1 MLRTICPQLCLTY
14 IKKTVSRA
22 ISPGATQSLNLERWR
37 DLGEIRPSFPR
48 CLQLGVGAIAV
59 RQYSYRMNEK
69 ENLDEEQDEN
79 EPLTSDDADETSAP
93 GSHKPEKAS
102 PTARKLE
109 PLVLAHLSRPNYQP
123 VKPRVIAKQLKLAGE
138 QYKALR
144 IAIKRLVQQ
153 GKAVYGSGHLVKVVA
168 AGKQKTVVTKPRGQ
182 EAGDSG
188 PPATGG
194 RMHSKRHA
202 PETIPRVDEAVEEN
216 EPAPKKHSSA
226 PSKNEVVGK
235 FRRAAGGFGFVR
247 PSGTPSGSD
256 RSFDVFVPEKSARDA
271 ASGDLVRVR
280 LSRSHARSKGGE
292 MRRAGEILEILE
304 RDTHQFVGV
313 YREKDG
319 EAFVEIDG
327 KTFGEP
333 IPVGDPGAKNAVPG
347 DKIVV
352 EMVRFPSPRHAG
364 EAVITEVLGRRG
376 APGVDTLSI
385 MREFGLE
392 EKFPDD
398 VMQAAREE
406 ADKFD
411 ESVGKRLDL
420 TGETIITIDPVD
432 ARDFDDA
439 ISLAKMDN
447 GNWKLGVHIADV
459 SHFVKVKTPLDREA
473 KDRATSVYLPDRV
486 IPMLPEII
494 SNNLASLQPDKVRY
508 CETCFIE
515 FTPEG
520 TPIASEWH
528 KSAIKSVRRFTYEEV
543 DEYLADREAWRDR
556 LTPQVFQ
563 LVGDMHELAMV
574 LRKRR
579 LKAGSIELTLPEVKI
594 DLNKSGQV
602 TGAHLVINTESHQ
615 VIEEFMLAANEAV
628 ARILTAKGVPF
639 LRRVHDLPNPKK
651 LHALTEFIHELGIE
665 CDSLESRFEIK
676 RVIASVAG
684 QPEEHAVNY
693 AVLRSMQKA
702 VYSPVEEGHYALHS
716 QHYCHFTSP
725 IRRYPDLTIHRA
737 LESVHRGR
745 KPRENFE
752 ELALLGEHCSE
763 REQRAQVA
771 ERELTKVKLLSYLNE
786 RIGMQMEAIITGVED
801 FGLFAQGIE
810 LPAEGLIHVSTLRD
824 DHYRFES
831 RSHSLVGYR
840 EGNNFRL
847 GDVILVEV
855 SHVDVDKRA
864 LDFKLVK
871 KLASAPTKEKKKSRK
886 QTDEKEKKKGK
897 GERKGGKRGNKR

>member
-1 MLRTICPQLCLTY
+1 MKEQD
-14 IKKTVSRA
+14 
-22 ISPGATQSLNLERWR
+22 NLE
-37 DLGEIRPSFPR
+37 
-48 CLQLGVGAIAV
+48 Q
-59 RQYSYRMNEK
+59 
-69 ENLDEEQDEN
+69 EQDES
-79 EPLTSDDADETSAP
+79 ELETSETAADIQPADESNNDR
-93 GSHKPEKAS
+93 PEKAS
-102 PTARKLE
+102 PAARKLE

-123 VKPRVIAKQLKLAGE
+123 VKPRVIAKQLKLTGD
-138 QYKALR
+138 QYNALR
-144 IAIKRLVQQ
+144 LAIKRLVQQ
-153 GKAVYGSGHLVKVVA
+153 GKAAYGSGHLVKAVSSKG
-168 AGKQKTVVTKPRGQ
+168 GKRKAEGRPQETMQQASGGRKPPDINLPVGDDLEFSEPVTTKP
-182 EAGDSG
+182 
-188 PPATGG
+188 P
-194 RMHSKRHA
+194 
-202 PETIPRVDEAVEEN
+202 
-216 EPAPKKHSSA
+216 SS
-226 PSKNEVVGK
+226 PGKNEVVGK

-247 PSGTPSGSD
+247 PLGTPSGSD
-256 RSFDVFVPEKSARDA
+256 RSFDVFVPQRSAHDA
-271 ASGDLVRVR
+271 ASGDVVRVR
-280 LSRSHARSKGGE
+280 LSHGQARSKGGE
-292 MRRAGEILEILE
+292 MRRSGEILEILE

-327 KTFGEP
+327 KTFGQG
-333 IPVGDPGAKNAVPG
+333 IPVGDPGAKNAQPG
-347 DKIVV
+347 DKVVV

-376 APGVDTLSI
+376 TPGVDTLSI

-392 EKFPDD
+392 DNFPED

-411 ESVGKRLDL
+411 ESVGNRLDL

-439 ISLAKMDN
+439 ISLSKMEN
-447 GNWKLGVHIADV
+447 GHWKLGVHIADV

-508 CETCFIE
+508 CETVFIE

-520 TPIASEWH
+520 TPIAGEWH
-528 KSAIKSVRRFTYEEV
+528 KSAIKSVRRFAYEEV
-543 DEYLADREAWRDR
+543 DEFLADRKAWLSK
-556 LTPQVFQ
+556 LTPQVHQ
-563 LVGDMHELAMV
+563 LLADMHELAMT

-594 DLNKSGQV
+594 DLDKNGSV

-628 ARILTAKGVPF
+628 ARILTSKGVPF

-651 LHALTEFIHELGIE
+651 LNALTEFIHELGIE

-676 RVIASVAG
+676 RVIADVAG

-702 VYSPVEEGHYALHS
+702 VYSPIEEGHYALHS

-737 LESVHRGR
+737 LESIHRGR
-745 KPRENFE
+745 KPRENFD

-771 ERELTKVKLLSYLNE
+771 ERELKKVKLLTYLAE
-786 RIGMQMEAIITGVED
+786 RIGAQLEAVITGVED

-810 LPAEGLIHVSTLRD
+810 LPAEGLIHVSTLGD

-840 EGNNFRL
+840 EGNSFRL

-855 SHVDVDKRA
+855 SHVDVDKRE
-864 LDFKLVK
+864 LDFRVVK
-871 KLASAPTKEKKKSRK
+871 KLASAPKKEKKNKNKSRK
-886 QTDEKEKKKGK
+886 DKDETRTKKGK
-897 GERKGGKRGNKR
+897 GGRKGGKKGNRK

>member
-1 MLRTICPQLCLTY
+1 
-14 IKKTVSRA
+14 
-22 ISPGATQSLNLERWR
+22 
-37 DLGEIRPSFPR
+37 
-48 CLQLGVGAIAV
+48 
-59 RQYSYRMNEK
+59 MNEK
-69 ENLDEEQDEN
+69 DNLDEEQDEN
-79 EPLTSDDADETSAP
+79 ELEISDDADEISAP
-93 GSHKPEKAS
+93 GSERPEKAS
-102 PTARKLE
+102 LAARKLE

-123 VKPRVIAKQLKLAGE
+123 VKPRVIAKQLKLGE
-138 QYKALR
+138 EQHKALKLC
-144 IAIKRLVQQ
+144 IKRLVQQ
-153 GKAVYGSGHLVKVVA
+153 GKAIYGNGHLVRPVAA
-168 AGKQKTVVTKPRGQ
+168 AGKQKAVGSRQ
-182 EAGDSG
+182 
-188 PPATGG
+188 PASGG
-194 RMHSKRHA
+194 RQ
-202 PETIPRVDEAVEEN
+202 PPDTTQPVETPR
-216 EPAPKKHSSA
+216 PKKTDSTRSA
-226 PSKNEVVGK
+226 SAANKNEVVGK
-235 FRRAAGGFGFVR
+235 FRRAAAGFGFVR
-247 PSGTPSGSD
+247 PSGTPAGSD
-256 RSFDVFVPEKSARDA
+256 RSFDVFIPQKSARDA
-271 ASGDLVRVR
+271 ASGDLVRIR
-280 LSRSHARSKGGE
+280 LSRSQARNKGGD

-313 YREKDG
+313 YRERDG
-319 EAFVEIDG
+319 DAFVEIDG

-352 EMVRFPSPRHAG
+352 EMVRFPSPLHPG
-364 EAVITEVLGRRG
+364 EAVITELLGKRG

-411 ESVGKRLDL
+411 ESIGKRLDL
-420 TGETIITIDPVD
+420 TSETIITIDPVD

-439 ISLAKMDN
+439 ISLSKMDN
-447 GNWKLGVHIADV
+447 GHWRLGVHIADV

-543 DEYLADREAWRDR
+543 DEYLAGREAWRSK

-563 LVGDMHELAMV
+563 LLADMHELAMT

-594 DLNKSGQV
+594 DLDKGGKV
-602 TGAHLVINTESHQ
+602 TGAHLVVNTESHQ

-628 ARILTAKGVPF
+628 ARILSAKGVPF

-651 LHALTEFIHELGIE
+651 LKALTEFIHELGIE
-665 CDSLESRFEIK
+665 ADSLESRFEIK
-676 RVIASVAG
+676 RVIAEVAG
-684 QPEEHAVNY
+684 QPESHAVNY

-702 VYSPVEEGHYALHS
+702 IYSPVEEGHYALNS
-716 QHYCHFTSP
+716 KEYCHFTSP

-737 LESVHRGR
+737 LESVHRGK
-745 KPRENFE
+745 KPRENFD
-752 ELALLGEHCSE
+752 ELMLLGEHCSE

-771 ERELTKVKLLSYLNE
+771 ERELTKVKLLSYLAE
-786 RIGMQMEAIITGVED
+786 RVGMQMEAVITGVED
-801 FGLFAQGIE
+801 FGLFAQGVD
-810 LPAEGLIHVSTLRD
+810 LPAEGLIHVSTLGD
-824 DHYRFES
+824 DHYRFEP

-840 EGNNFRL
+840 EGNSFRL
-847 GDVILVEV
+847 GDVIQVEV
-855 SHVDVDKRA
+855 SHVDVDKRV
-864 LDFKLVK
+864 LDYRVVK
-871 KLASAPTKEKKKSRK
+871 KIASAPKAEKKKPRK
-886 QTDEKEKKKGK
+886 GTDETRMKGK
-897 GERKGGKRGNKR
+897 GGRKGGKRRNRR

>member
-1 MLRTICPQLCLTY
+1 
-14 IKKTVSRA
+14 
-22 ISPGATQSLNLERWR
+22 
-37 DLGEIRPSFPR
+37 
-48 CLQLGVGAIAV
+48 V
-59 RQYSYRMNEK
+59 RRYCDRMNQREHL
-69 ENLDEEQDEN
+69 EEN
-79 EPLTSDDADETSAP
+79 ELKTTDADADDPSAP
-93 GSHKPEKAS
+93 DDRPEKAS
-102 PTARKLE
+102 PAARKLE
-109 PLVLAHLSRPNYQP
+109 PLILAHISRPNYQP
-123 VKPRVIAKQLKLAGE
+123 VKPRVIAKQMKLASEQHRALKL
-138 QYKALR
+138 
-144 IAIKRLVQQ
+144 AIKRLVQQ
-153 GKAVYGSGHLVKVVA
+153 GKAAYGNGHLVRPVA
-168 AGKQKTVVTKPRGQ
+168 SRAGVRK
-182 EAGDSG
+182 AS
-188 PPATGG
+188 GG
-194 RMHSKRHA
+194 RQPPDTSPHV
-202 PETIPRVDEAVEEN
+202 ETSPPKKTEAVRN
-216 EPAPKKHSSA
+216 SPAPN
-226 PSKNEVVGK
+226 KNEIVGK

-256 RSFDVFVPEKSARDA
+256 RSFDVFIPEKSARDA

-280 LSRSHARSKGGE
+280 LGRTQARNKTGE
-292 MRRAGEILEILE
+292 MRRAGEIVEILE

-313 YREKDG
+313 YQEKDG
-319 EAFVEIDG
+319 DALVEIDG
-327 KTFGEP
+327 KTFGQG

-352 EMVRFPSPRHAG
+352 EMVRFPSPLHPG
-364 EAVITEVLGRRG
+364 EAVITELLGKRG

-439 ISLAKMDN
+439 ISLSKMAN
-447 GNWKLGVHIADV
+447 GHWRLGVHIADV

-515 FTPEG
+515 FTSEG

-543 DEYLADREAWRDR
+543 DEYLADRERWRSK
-556 LTPQVFQ
+556 LTPHVFQ
-563 LVGDMHELAMV
+563 LVADMYELAMT

-594 DLNKSGQV
+594 DLDKGGKV
-602 TGAHLVINTESHQ
+602 TGAHLVVNTESHQ

-651 LHALTEFIHELGIE
+651 LKALTEFVHELGIE
-665 CDSLESRFEIK
+665 ADSLESRFEIK
-676 RVIASVAG
+676 RVIAEVAG
-684 QPEEHAVNY
+684 QPESHAVNY

-702 VYSPVEEGHYALHS
+702 VYSPVEEGHYALNS
-716 QHYCHFTSP
+716 KEYCHFTSP

-737 LESVHRGR
+737 LEAIHRGK
-745 KPRENFE
+745 KPRENFD
-752 ELALLGEHCSE
+752 ELVLLGEHCSE

-771 ERELTKVKLLSYLNE
+771 ERELTKVKLLTYLSE
-786 RIGMQMEAIITGVED
+786 RIGMQMEAVITGVED
-801 FGLFAQGIE
+801 FGLFAQGVD
-810 LPAEGLIHVSTLRD
+810 LPAEGLIHVSTLGD

-840 EGNNFRL
+840 EGNSFRL

-855 SHVDVDKRA
+855 SHVDVDKRV
-864 LDFKLVK
+864 LDYRVVK
-871 KLASAPTKEKKKSRK
+871 KLASGPTKSNKKLRKVLERSRPADTK
-886 QTDEKEKKKGK
+886 RSQGKPKRKKGN
-897 GERKGGKRGNKR
+897 RR

>member
-1 MLRTICPQLCLTY
+1 MRRY
-14 IKKTVSRA
+14 
-22 ISPGATQSLNLERWR
+22 SLGMKEQDNLE
-37 DLGEIRPSFPR
+37 
-48 CLQLGVGAIAV
+48 Q
-59 RQYSYRMNEK
+59 
-69 ENLDEEQDEN
+69 EQDES
-79 EPLTSDDADETSAP
+79 ELETSEAAADIQPADESNNDR
-93 GSHKPEKAS
+93 PEKAS
-102 PTARKLE
+102 PAARKLE
-109 PLVLAHLSRPNYQP
+109 PLVLAHLLRPNYQP
-123 VKPRVIAKQLKLAGE
+123 VKPRVIAKQLKLTGD
-138 QYKALR
+138 QYNALR
-144 IAIKRLVQQ
+144 LAIKRLVQQ
-153 GKAVYGSGHLVKVVA
+153 GKAAYGSGHLVKAVSSKG
-168 AGKQKTVVTKPRGQ
+168 GKRKA
-182 EAGDSG
+182 ESG
-188 PPATGG
+188 PQETVQQVSG
-194 RMHSKRHA
+194 RRKPPDINLPVGDDLEVSE
-202 PETIPRVDEAVEEN
+202 PEA
-216 EPAPKKHSSA
+216 KKPPSS
-226 PSKNEVVGK
+226 PGKNEVVGK

-247 PSGTPSGSD
+247 PLGTPSGSD
-256 RSFDVFVPEKSARDA
+256 RSFDVFVPQRSAHDA
-271 ASGDLVRVR
+271 ASGDVVRVR
-280 LSRSHARSKGGE
+280 LSHGQARNKGGE
-292 MRRAGEILEILE
+292 MRRSGEIVEILE

-313 YREKDG
+313 YRERDG

-327 KTFGEP
+327 KTFGQG
-333 IPVGDPGAKNAVPG
+333 IPVGDPGAKNAQPG
-347 DKIVV
+347 DKVVV

-376 APGVDTLSI
+376 TPGVDTLSI

-392 EKFPDD
+392 DNFPDD

-411 ESVGKRLDL
+411 ESVGNRLDL
-420 TGETIITIDPVD
+420 TSETIITIDPVD

-439 ISLAKMDN
+439 ISLSKMEN
-447 GNWKLGVHIADV
+447 GHWKLGVHIADV

-508 CETCFIE
+508 CETVFIE

-528 KSAIKSVRRFTYEEV
+528 KSAIKSVRRFAYEEV
-543 DEYLADREAWRDR
+543 DEYLADRKAWLSK
-556 LTPQVFQ
+556 LTPQVHQ
-563 LVGDMHELAMV
+563 LLADMHELAMT

-594 DLNKSGQV
+594 DLDKNGSV

-628 ARILTAKGVPF
+628 ARILTSKGVPF

-651 LHALTEFIHELGIE
+651 LNALTEFIHELGIE

-676 RVIASVAG
+676 LVIADVAG

-702 VYSPVEEGHYALHS
+702 VYSPIEEGHYALHS

-737 LESVHRGR
+737 LESIHRGR

-771 ERELTKVKLLSYLNE
+771 ERELKKVKLLTYLAE
-786 RIGMQMEAIITGVED
+786 RIGTQLEAVITGVED

-810 LPAEGLIHVSTLRD
+810 LPAEGLIHVSTLGD

-840 EGNNFRL
+840 EGNSFRL
-847 GDVILVEV
+847 GDVILIEV
-855 SHVDVDKRA
+855 SHVDVDKRE
-864 LDFKLVK
+864 LDFRVVK
-871 KLASAPTKEKKKSRK
+871 KIASAPKKEKNKKPRK
-886 QTDEKEKKKGK
+886 DKDDTRKKKGK
-897 GERKGGKRGNKR
+897 GGRKGGKKGNRK